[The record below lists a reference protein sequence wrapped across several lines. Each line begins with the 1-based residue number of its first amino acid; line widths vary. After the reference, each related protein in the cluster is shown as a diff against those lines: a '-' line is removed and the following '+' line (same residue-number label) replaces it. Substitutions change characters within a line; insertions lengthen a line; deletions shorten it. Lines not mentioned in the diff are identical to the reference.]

1 MSLHQC
7 WAEKVG
13 DSATKVD
20 FWNEFCPQFDW
31 VAPEVVADTATDGG
45 LGYLKAVWDRKR
57 SLHSVNF
64 RKFSQIKLLLY
75 SYWIKSLDQNCD
87 GMHMASRDYLV
98 YGPKIKP
105 PCTSQSNQESW
116 TLNPYRQI
124 LETISKKRPVTEG
137 ISRNFFP
144 DFVILGRD
152 SGNFSETILR

>member
-64 RKFSQIKLLLY
+64 RKFSKLKLNFHR
-75 SYWIKSLDQNCD
+75 KSL
-87 GMHMASRDYLV
+87 
-98 YGPKIKP
+98 
-105 PCTSQSNQESW
+105 
-116 TLNPYRQI
+116 
-124 LETISKKRPVTEG
+124 TEK
-137 ISRNFFP
+137 
-144 DFVILGRD
+144 L
-152 SGNFSETILR
+152 

>member
-64 RKFSQIKLLLY
+64 RKFSKL
-75 SYWIKSLDQNCD
+75 
-87 GMHMASRDYLV
+87 
-98 YGPKIKP
+98 KIKFSP
-105 PCTSQSNQESW
+105 KKLNRNMNSDLNRKIINKNQDFENIKGNLPSLEQLLVHLRLSQ
-116 TLNPYRQI
+116 
-124 LETISKKRPVTEG
+124 
-137 ISRNFFP
+137 
-144 DFVILGRD
+144 
-152 SGNFSETILR
+152 